1 MKKVLKFFTGFTILP
16 LMMIALF
23 VLFNWVLSLLF
34 NVNFQELNHSSIWM
48 AEGLIIIV
56 SVVMYLTFVFDED

>member
-1 MKKVLKFFTGFTILP
+1 MKKVIKFFVGFTILP